1 MPTHQASD
9 LVITPA
15 TWPDRSK
22 HLERTASNLLNIVGW
37 YGSTHASATWRKD
50 ARFLTVFEKHG
61 VIGFDPQIDNWDP
74 SYSKIEAEVL
84 ATASV
89 VVIRLENNEL
99 LNGSLGSIAE
109 IGLAL
114 TSAALRGQIVIV
126 SIEEG
131 LLTSLNEPGAIAQYM
146 MLEMSLEQIEAM
158 SRLHGLLHIHR
169 GDDLKTLATMC
180 CDAAAR
186 QMIQCQLGLSYKEFL
201 EKRARRRQN
210 YPRRVLVGGSGG
222 AYDEVHQPT
231 FTHKR
236 NVLMADYQAEGEPVK
251 ILSEGAIAKAWQ
263 IPYGSVDNLGVA
275 LTTRTLLSIENEYKR
290 EADILLLPI
299 MSEAASKAAATEIG
313 FLLLYALITGQDV
326 KIFLE
331 PFDPVDY
338 IRCQLDEVDIQNC
351 NNEKQ
356 IRVALRAAGVNS
368 TILALAVNDEVV
380 ATFELFKAMMRGE
393 LPTFKQ
399 VKKSLLGKTEV
410 FHSADN
416 VRRVRVLI
424 EAHLERLSSD
434 ERFPGFFFY
443 ADKIG

>member
-1 MPTHQASD
+1 MPTHQATD

-15 TWPDRSK
+15 TWLDRAK
-22 HLERTASNLLNIVGW
+22 HLKQTASNLLNVVGW
-37 YGSTHASATWRKD
+37 YGSTHASAAWRKD
-50 ARFLTVFEKHG
+50 TLFLTIFEKHG
-61 VIGFDPQIDNWDP
+61 VIGFDPQIDDWDP
-74 SYSKIEAEVL
+74 SYTKIEAEVL

-89 VVIRLENNEL
+89 IVIRLENNEL

-109 IGLAL
+109 IGMAL

-126 SIEEG
+126 SVEEG

-158 SRLHGLLHIHR
+158 PSLHGLLHIHR
-169 GDDLKTLATMC
+169 GDDLKALATMC
-180 CDAAAR
+180 CEAAAR
-186 QMIQCQLGLSYKEFL
+186 QMRQCQLGLSFNEFL

-210 YPRRVLVGGSGG
+210 YPRRVLIGGSGG
-222 AYDEVHQPT
+222 AYDEVHQST
-231 FTHKR
+231 FIHKR
-236 NVLMADYQAEGEPVK
+236 KIVMADYQAEGEPVK

-263 IPYGSVDNLGVA
+263 IPYGSVDSLGVA

-299 MSEAASKAAATEIG
+299 VSEAASKAAATEIG
-313 FLLLYALITGQDV
+313 FLLLYALTTGQDV

-338 IRCQLDEVDIQNC
+338 IRRQLDEVDIQNC
-351 NNEKQ
+351 DDEKE
-356 IRVALRAAGVNS
+356 IRVALKSAGVNS
-368 TILALAVNDEVV
+368 NILALAINDEVV
-380 ATFELFKAMMRGE
+380 ATFELFKAMMRGDQ
-393 LPTFKQ
+393 PIFKQ
-399 VKKSLLGKTEV
+399 VKKSLLGQTEV

-416 VRRVRVLI
+416 IRRVRILI

-434 ERFPGFFFY
+434 ERFPGFFLY
-443 ADKIG
+443 ANKIL